1 MDTARVF
8 RSGNSQSARLPKQ
21 FRLKARK
28 WRSFGEGM
36 RLFCAKK
43 METWCEPLTCRL
55 ICRDDIVIADR
66 EKDRP
71 QRRKKL

>member
-1 MDTARVF
+1 
-8 RSGNSQSARLPKQ
+8 
-21 FRLKARK
+21 
-28 WRSFGEGM
+28 M